1 LCKNPAKTLYIAYF
15 IPHMD
20 ELEKI
25 RRKMLQKLMEG
36 EEVKDE
42 MPDRPIEVNESN
54 FDEVISK
61 YDTVVVDFWAPWC
74 GPCRLLAP
82 VIEQLAKEMKGKV
95 VFAKLNTDENP
106 KIAMRYR
113 VMSIPTLILFKN
125 GKIVDRNVGA
135 MPADM
140 LRDWIRRYI

>member
-1 LCKNPAKTLYIAYF
+1 
-15 IPHMD
+15 MD

-25 RRKMLQKLMEG
+25 RRKMLQKLIEG
-36 EEVKDE
+36 EEVKGE

-113 VMSIPTLILFKN
+113 VMGIPTLILFKN

>member
-1 LCKNPAKTLYIAYF
+1 
-15 IPHMD
+15 MD

-25 RRKMLQKLMEG
+25 RRKMLQKLMER
-36 EEVKDE
+36 EETVSE